1 MKLGALTTK
10 LWRDA
15 WHYRGQLS
23 AIAAVV
29 ACGIALF
36 VATRSMNG
44 YLRDSRDR
52 YYAEYRFADVFV
64 PLRRAPARIAREA
77 SEVPGIAEVEGRI
90 VMDVLADVRGLAEP
104 ATLRLVSVRV
114 PRQPSLN
121 EVHLFRGR
129 WPSAT
134 DRREVVASAAFAA
147 ANNLLPGDSVGTV
160 MNGRQEWLRI
170 VGLGTSPEY
179 VYEIGTGIIFPD
191 NKRFG
196 VVWMSHDALAA
207 AMDLQGAFNDL
218 VIRVT
223 PGASIAELVTSLDR
237 LTARYGGPGAYGRD
251 EQVSHQ
257 FLSGEIDETQI
268 TAIMIPAIFLS
279 VTAFLINMVLS
290 RLVSMQ
296 RDQIA
301 MLKAFGYSSTEVG
314 LHYLGLA
321 MVPLVGG
328 VILGTTGGAY
338 LARGFADLYKDYFQF
353 PSTTFVLDWSVVRTA
368 VAVGLLSGAAGAVG
382 SVLRS
387 VKLPPAEAMRPE
399 TPMRF
404 RQGAF
409 ESGGVGSRFSPQAR
423 VIIRNLERRPFRTS
437 MSVIGLALACGLVI
451 TVQSMFDAIEFM
463 KTLQFHHVERAHVT
477 VFFREV
483 RDAQTIAALGRLDGV
498 LGAEGFRVIPVRLS
512 HAGRSE
518 RTAVFAWPAGTEMR
532 RAVDASSK
540 SHSLPSQGLLLS
552 SRMARDLGTARGD
565 EIMVEWLEGKR
576 QRREVVVAGTID
588 DVIGSAAFADL
599 ESIRRLEGGEG
610 VYSGAYLRTDPRHAD
625 DLYKALKRMPAVS
638 AVSVRE
644 ATLRGYEETI
654 AESFG
659 IVLGATLGF
668 ACVIAFGI
676 VYNSARVALSER
688 GRELASLRILGFTR
702 QEVSTMLLG
711 EQVVLMILA
720 LPVGFAVSRGLMELI
735 RLRFDS
741 ELFRIPVVMESS
753 TYVFGALLMAVAAA
767 LAALAVR
774 RRINRLDL
782 VAVLKTRE

>member
-15 WHYRGQLS
+15 WHYRGQLA

-64 PLRRAPARIAREA
+64 PLRRAPARVVREVA
-77 SEVPGIAEVEGRI
+77 EVPGVTEVEGRI
-90 VMDVLADVRGLAEP
+90 VMDVLADVRGLTEP
-104 ATLRLVSVRV
+104 ATLRLVSVSV
-114 PRQPSLN
+114 PKQPSLN
-121 EVHLFRGR
+121 EVHLFSGR

-147 ANNLLPGDSVGTV
+147 ANNLVPGDSLGTV

-196 VVWMSHDALAA
+196 VVWMSREALAA
-207 AMDLQGAFNDL
+207 ALDLQGALNDL
-218 VIRVT
+218 VIRTV
-223 PGASIAELVTSLDR
+223 PGAPVAEVIGDVDR
-237 LTARYGGPGAYGRD
+237 FTANYGGPGAYSRD
-251 EQVSHQ
+251 DQVSHQ
-257 FLSGEIDETQI
+257 FLSGEIDETQV

-290 RLVSMQ
+290 RLVSTQ

-301 MLKAFGYSSTEVG
+301 MLKAFGYRNTEVG

-321 MVPLVGG
+321 MVPLAAG

-338 LARGFADLYKDYFQF
+338 LAGAFANLYKDYFQF
-353 PSTTFVLDWSVVRTA
+353 PSTQFALDWSVVATA
-368 VAVGLLSGAAGAVG
+368 IAVGLVSGGAGAIGTV
-382 SVLRS
+382 VRA
-387 VKLPPAEAMRPE
+387 VRLPPAEAMRPE
-399 TPMRF
+399 TPARF
-404 RQGAF
+404 RQGLL
-409 ESGGVGSRFSPQAR
+409 ESIRPGARISPETR
-423 VIIRNLERRPFRTS
+423 VVIRNLERRPYRTS
-437 MSVIGLALACGLVI
+437 MSIIGLALACGLVI
-451 TVQSMFDAIEFM
+451 TVQSMFDAIECM

-483 RDAQTIAALGRLDGV
+483 SDAQTIAALGRLDGV

-512 HAGRSE
+512 NAGRSE
-518 RTAVFAWPAGTEMR
+518 RTAVFAWLQGTEMR
-532 RAVDASSK
+532 RAVDASREVRP
-540 SHSLPSQGLLLS
+540 LPSHGLMLS
-552 SRMARDLGTARGD
+552 QRMARELGVARGD
-565 EIMVEWLEGKR
+565 EVMVEWLEGKR
-576 QRREVVVAGTID
+576 QRRAVLVTGTVD

-599 ESIRRLEGGEG
+599 RSIQQLEGGKT
-610 VYSGAYLRTDPRHAD
+610 VYSGVYLRTDPRHAD
-625 DLYKALKRMPAVS
+625 ELYGALKQMPAVS

-702 QEVSTMLLG
+702 QEVSTMLFG
-711 EQVVLMILA
+711 EQVILMILA
-720 LPVGFAVSRGLMELI
+720 LPVGFLIARGLMELI
-735 RLRFDS
+735 VRRFDS

-753 TYVFGALLMAVAAA
+753 TYVFGALLMAAAA
-767 LAALAVR
+767 LIAALSVR